1 MALARDVMMIGSLA
15 VADYRHESRLSL
27 CLIAALA
34 AVLAPLLVLFGLRY
48 GIVSTLREEL
58 RRNPTTLEL
67 RPLTQG
73 RYDQAFFS
81 RLRNRPE
88 TDFLIPNTRFLAA
101 TVALQNTAHPTAPVV
116 DAEMIPTAAGDPL
129 LKGAVIA
136 IPRVGEAVL
145 SQTAAEKLK
154 ASPGDS
160 LSGRLGRVMED
171 RHETVRFPL
180 RVRAV
185 IPVALY
191 ARDAVFVAP
200 EFLLMA
206 EDYREG
212 FTVPVWEASGRV
224 RAQGER
230 LFASFRLY
238 AHSIDEVGPLRDW
251 LAAGGVDTDTRLA
264 EIRLV
269 QRLDRALT
277 ILFLVLA
284 GLGGSGFGLSLT
296 ISLWGNVERKRY
308 ELSVLRLL
316 GLPSTALAAFP
327 VVQASLTGLFGALL
341 AGVFYAAA
349 SPVINGLFA
358 EGLTTTQVVCRL
370 PIASF
375 LSALA
380 LTLGLAIAAAL
391 AAGWRATRFSP
402 AEGLRYE

>member
-34 AVLAPLLVLFGLRY
+34 AVLAPLLVLFGLRH
-48 GIVSTLREEL
+48 GIVSTLSEEL

-67 RPLTQG
+67 RPLTHG
-73 RYDQAFFS
+73 RYNQAFFS
-81 RLRNRPE
+81 QLKDRPE

-101 TVALQNTAHPTAPVV
+101 TVALQNTAQPTAPPV
-116 DAEMIPTAAGDPL
+116 DAEMIPTAPGDPL
-129 LKGAVIA
+129 LKGTVINVPVA
-136 IPRVGEAVL
+136 SEAVL

-154 ASPGDS
+154 VSLGDGI
-160 LSGRLGRVMED
+160 SGRLGRVVED
-171 RHETVRFPL
+171 RHESVRFPL

-212 FTVPVWEASGRV
+212 FAVPAWEAAGRV
-224 RAQGER
+224 RAEGER

-238 AHSIDEVGPLRDW
+238 ARSIDAVGPLRDW

-277 ILFLVLA
+277 ILFLVIA
-284 GLGGSGFGLSLT
+284 GLGAIGFGLSLT

-327 VVQASLTGLFGALL
+327 VVQASLTGIFGALL
-341 AGVFYAAA
+341 AGLFYAAA

-358 EGLTTTQVVCRL
+358 EGLTATQVVCRL
-370 PIASF
+370 PVSSF
-375 LSALA
+375 QI
-380 LTLGLAIAAAL
+380 G
-391 AAGWRATRFSP
+391 RAHV
-402 AEGLRYE
+402 